1 VSARI
6 CVSILPKNMSE
17 ALTLIGKAENARADF
32 VEVRLDRLEE
42 TRNLHDLSKSTDL
55 PLIAANRLISERGYF
70 SGTEIERQQTL
81 QSAAKHGFEFV
92 DVDFLSPKRD
102 ETMSMLRELHA
113 KTIVS
118 YHNYDGII
126 STSAMKRIFDQQ
138 IASGASVCKIVLTAK
153 QIEDNLPVLNFVS
166 FASTMAQL
174 VCFCMGEQGKISR
187 VLSPLFGAFFTFAS
201 LERGSET
208 APGQMTIAEMQEQ
221 YKLLE
226 NKR

>member
-1 VSARI
+1 
-6 CVSILPKNMSE
+6 M
-17 ALTLIGKAENARADF
+17 LIRKAENAQADF

-42 TRNLHDLSKSTDL
+42 TRNLHDLPKSTDV
-55 PLIAANRLISERGYF
+55 PLIAANKLLNERGYF
-70 SGTEIERQQTL
+70 SGTEIERQKTL
-81 QSAAKHGFEFV
+81 QSAAKNGFEFV

-102 ETMSMLRELHA
+102 ETICMLRELHT

-126 STSAMKRIFDQQ
+126 STPAMKRIFDKQ

-153 QIEDNLPVLNFVS
+153 QIEDNLHVLNFVS

-187 VLSPLFGAFFTFAS
+187 LLSPMFGAFFTFAT

-208 APGQMTIAEMQEQ
+208 AQGQMTIAEMQEG

-226 NKR
+226 TKR